1 MADQPTSPLDDAP
14 EEIKLAVD
22 LIYLLE
28 SNEIDPE
35 VALNALKIVQN
46 DLENKLKA
54 ICKSCKIC
62 DGIFTFRL
70 SNEKEQMLIG
80 TDNYTA
86 LCRNCYNLRKN
97 PEENV

>member
-35 VALNALKIVQN
+35 IALNALKIVQN

-54 ICKSCKIC
+54 K
-62 DGIFTFRL
+62 
-70 SNEKEQMLIG
+70 
-80 TDNYTA
+80 
-86 LCRNCYNLRKN
+86 
-97 PEENV
+97 

>member
-28 SNEIDPE
+28 TNEIDPE
-35 VALNALKIVQN
+35 VAIKALKIVQT

-54 ICKSCKIC
+54 
-62 DGIFTFRL
+62 R
-70 SNEKEQMLIG
+70 
-80 TDNYTA
+80 
-86 LCRNCYNLRKN
+86 
-97 PEENV
+97 

>member
-1 MADQPTSPLDDAP
+1 MADQPTSPLDEAP

-54 ICKSCKIC
+54 K
-62 DGIFTFRL
+62 
-70 SNEKEQMLIG
+70 
-80 TDNYTA
+80 
-86 LCRNCYNLRKN
+86 
-97 PEENV
+97 

>member
-1 MADQPTSPLDDAP
+1 MADQPTSTLDDAP

-54 ICKSCKIC
+54 K
-62 DGIFTFRL
+62 
-70 SNEKEQMLIG
+70 
-80 TDNYTA
+80 
-86 LCRNCYNLRKN
+86 
-97 PEENV
+97 

>member
-14 EEIKLAVD
+14 EENKLAVD

-54 ICKSCKIC
+54 K
-62 DGIFTFRL
+62 
-70 SNEKEQMLIG
+70 
-80 TDNYTA
+80 
-86 LCRNCYNLRKN
+86 
-97 PEENV
+97 